1 MNSSQIQA
9 GNSTPTA
16 SSSSPL
22 SNPPH
27 PSGFVQS
34 FGLHPAASLLTLAI
48 DSMLFG
54 EEVITAGLGV
64 ILSLPVGA
72 AVGFLTFMLQQKW
85 FHDDKDSA
93 AIKGGI
99 VALLTAIPTVL
110 PSAFYLGAGVLGLF
124 RRKN

>member
-1 MNSSQIQA
+1 MQNLQA
-9 GNSTPTA
+9 NEQTPIV
-16 SSSSPL
+16 SSP
-22 SNPPH
+22 PP

-54 EEVITAGLGV
+54 EEFITGGLGV
-64 ILSLPVGA
+64 ILSLPVAA

-85 FHDDKDSA
+85 YGDDKDSA

-99 VALLTAIPTVL
+99 VGLLTAIPTAL
-110 PSAFYLGAGVLGLF
+110 PSVFYLGAGVLGLF

>member
-1 MNSSQIQA
+1 MESLQA
-9 GNSTPTA
+9 GSSTPA
-16 SSSSPL
+16 VSSSSSL
-22 SNPPH
+22 SSSQPPTR
-27 PSGFVQS
+27 GFVQS

-54 EEVITAGLGV
+54 EEVITAGVGM
-64 ILSLPVGA
+64 ILSLPVSA

-85 FHDDKDSA
+85 YGDDKDSA

-99 VALLTAIPTVL
+99 VGLLTAIPTAL

-124 RRKN
+124 RRK